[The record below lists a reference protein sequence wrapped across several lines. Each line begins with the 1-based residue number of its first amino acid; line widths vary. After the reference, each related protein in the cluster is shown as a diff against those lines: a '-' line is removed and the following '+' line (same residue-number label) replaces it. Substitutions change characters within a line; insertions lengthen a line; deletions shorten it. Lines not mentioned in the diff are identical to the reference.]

1 MGGFEPLLQAV
12 KQQQQAMAELEEQN
26 RELKRQLAE
35 LREGRGMYLDI
46 NGQRFALNVDEL
58 LAASSDSSPMPV
70 VAIEPLVDVPA
81 TPLAEYQPVPEM
93 EKAEKETKGEEEKV
107 AQSVDPQKTPFLEEI
122 MLKEFEAQTTSPLS
136 VWNGPTKEK
145 AQEPIDEEQ
154 KATLRRELSGSYILE

>member
-58 LAASSDSSPMPV
+58 LAASSDSLPV
-70 VAIEPLVDVPA
+70 SAVAIEPLVDVPT
-81 TPLAEYQPVPEM
+81 TPLSEYQPVPEL
-93 EKAEKETKGEEEKV
+93 EKAEKETEGEEEKV
-107 AQSVDPQKTPFLEEI
+107 AQAVDPQKTPFLEEI
-122 MLKEFEAQTTSPLS
+122 MLKEFEAQTTSPVS
-136 VWNGPTKEK
+136 VWNGPVKEK
-145 AQEPIDEEQ
+145 AQEPINEEQ